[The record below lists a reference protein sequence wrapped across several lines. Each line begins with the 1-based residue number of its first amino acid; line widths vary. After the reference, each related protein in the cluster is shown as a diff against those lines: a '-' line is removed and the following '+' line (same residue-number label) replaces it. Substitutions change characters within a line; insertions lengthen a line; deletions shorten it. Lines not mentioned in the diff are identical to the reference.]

1 MKILLVRLDHMGD
14 VVLTV
19 PPVVAS
25 IRAGLPAACIV
36 GLTITAGKAVL
47 RDDPNINRIAV
58 TGLMTRFFL

>member
-14 VVLTV
+14 VVLMV
-19 PPVVAS
+19 LPVVAN

-36 GLTITAGKAVL
+36 GLTITAGKAAL

-58 TGLMTRFFL
+58 TGLMTRSFL